1 VTAPFGG
8 ASSGLRSAVGSAARF
23 AVPLVDLLAV
33 FVALFADV
41 LVDTDFFFVGAARR
55 ARLVVDVWSTES
67 SARDAGSAAAT

>member
-41 LVDTDFFFVGAARR
+41 LVDTDFFVGAARR